1 MRWNILDLHFI
12 LKLGEYVFACY
23 FVDFFRCIL
32 LDELL
37 NAHVS
42 TTDSDK
48 NFVTLFNLHINAFL
62 AELVNTF
69 RFTKEHNLHLF
80 ALRISINEIG
90 QSDVNFISLVSDVN
104 YLGVFEL
111 ATNKMKLMYLLL
123 SILEL
128 LAVFNWR
135 LFNEGLEL
143 FFVPLGNV
151 VFKFGVKGIQLVQ

>member
-1 MRWNILDLHFI
+1 
-12 LKLGEYVFACY
+12 
-23 FVDFFRCIL
+23 
-32 LDELL
+32 
-37 NAHVS
+37 
-42 TTDSDK
+42 
-48 NFVTLFNLHINAFL
+48 
-62 AELVNTF
+62 LVNTF

-128 LAVFNWR
+128 LAVFN
-135 LFNEGLEL
+135 
-143 FFVPLGNV
+143 
-151 VFKFGVKGIQLVQ
+151 